1 MSGIPLVQSA
11 VQLVGAGEL
20 RLNEG
25 KEVMMPGSFEILVRV
40 EACGLCFSDLKLVK
54 QFAGHARKGEVVGGL
69 NGEVLKGIQSYVP
82 GDKATVVGHEV
93 VCRIVA
99 VGKRV
104 TKYKVGERCLVQT
117 DYREL
122 PTAGGSNAAFGYN
135 FEGGLQEYVIVDER
149 VAVDSQGERFLI
161 PVGEEKTASAIAL
174 VEPWACVEDSYV
186 NKERRGVTRG
196 GRLLFVAEKA
206 MKEEEWPS
214 LPLEGEGMPGVVK
227 SVAAGEVGGLEDEG
241 WDDIVYFGA
250 DRAVIE
256 VLNDKLAARGVMN
269 VVLGGKKI
277 GAKVKVG
284 VGRVHYGM
292 TRWVGTTGSDAG
304 EGYRRVP
311 ERTEVRARERVIVI
325 GAGGPMGQ
333 MHVIRNICAGVKGV
347 MVAGTDVDDGRLAAL
362 ERKAG
367 GLAKERGVA
376 LKLINTA
383 KEKIRDGYSYWALMA
398 PVAALVEEAIGA
410 AMPGGLINIFAG
422 IPAGTKHEIDLD
434 RYIEQG
440 LYMFGTSGSV
450 LEDMRM
456 VLKKVESG
464 ALDTNMS
471 LDAVS
476 GMAGAIEGIRAI
488 EERRLAGKIVVYPE
502 LKEVGLVT
510 LSEMEKRYPTVAA
523 RMEGG
528 RWGKEAEEEFLR
540 VANDKLATNEHE

>member
-1 MSGIPLVQSA
+1 
-11 VQLVGAGEL
+11 
-20 RLNEG
+20 
-25 KEVMMPGSFEILVRV
+25 
-40 EACGLCFSDLKLVK
+40 
-54 QFAGHARKGEVVGGL
+54 
-69 NGEVLKGIQSYVP
+69 
-82 GDKATVVGHEV
+82 
-93 VCRIVA
+93 
-99 VGKRV
+99 
-104 TKYKVGERCLVQT
+104 
-117 DYREL
+117 
-122 PTAGGSNAAFGYN
+122 
-135 FEGGLQEYVIVDER
+135 
-149 VAVDSQGERFLI
+149 
-161 PVGEEKTASAIAL
+161 
-174 VEPWACVEDSYV
+174 
-186 NKERRGVTRG
+186 
-196 GRLLFVAEKA
+196 
-206 MKEEEWPS
+206 
-214 LPLEGEGMPGVVK
+214 
-227 SVAAGEVGGLEDEG
+227 
-241 WDDIVYFGA
+241 
-250 DRAVIE
+250 
-256 VLNDKLAARGVMN
+256 
-269 VVLGGKKI
+269 
-277 GAKVKVG
+277 
-284 VGRVHYGM
+284 M